1 MKIPKEI
8 ENWMKYEKVR
18 RSGAFN
24 MITEWKQAA
33 KAAKLSD
40 KDYNS
45 TIKRYSILKS
55 KAEKLYT
62 PTQIDDM
69 IKLI

>member
-1 MKIPKEI
+1 MIISKEI
-8 ENWMKYEKVR
+8 ENWLKYEKVR
-18 RSGAFN
+18 RSGKFN
-24 MITEWKQAA
+24 MIMEWKQAA
-33 KAAKLSD
+33 KDAKLSD

-45 TIKRYSILKS
+45 TIKRYLILKS

>member
-1 MKIPKEI
+1 MTIPKEI
-8 ENWMKYEKVR
+8 ENWLKYEKVR
-18 RSGAFN
+18 RSGKFN
-24 MITEWKQAA
+24 MIIEWKQAA
-33 KAAKLSD
+33 KDAKLSD
-40 KDYNS
+40 KDYAS
-45 TIKRYSILKS
+45 TTKRYSVLKI

>member
-1 MKIPKEI
+1 
-8 ENWMKYEKVR
+8 
-18 RSGAFN
+18 
-24 MITEWKQAA
+24 MIMEWKQAA
-33 KAAKLSD
+33 KDAKLSD

-45 TIKRYSILKS
+45 TIKRYSVLKS

-62 PTQIDDM
+62 PTQIEDM